1 MFFYLYYNYAGD
13 SMRRVKYNGEYIQ
26 VDDSEFDEIESGVII
41 PKDNELEKTKEFKPI
56 TDEDILSNT
65 QTDLWGDKNE

>member
-1 MFFYLYYNYAGD
+1 MFFYLYYNYTGD
-13 SMRRVKYNGEYIQ
+13 SMIRVKYNGEYIQ
-26 VDDSEFDEIESGVII
+26 VDDSEFDEKESGVII